1 MRLRI
6 RRRVIAR
13 RRLLPRRVR
22 HHPLVRAAVVLAVIG
37 LAWSVVQR
45 TAATALDARDQ
56 WGRSQTVV
64 VARERIVIGDTIDG
78 AAVATESWPA
88 AMVPEG
94 AVTQSP
100 VGQTVIATIEPG
112 EAVNGARLAP
122 DGLRG
127 VAALVPSGRR
137 ALAIPVGPTVVDL
150 SVGDQVDLI
159 AGFDAASAS
168 GGRAPAFTV
177 AERAVVV
184 AVDERRVTVAVDADD
199 ATRVA
204 FAIVAGTVVPA
215 LRTT

>member
-1 MRLRI
+1 
-6 RRRVIAR
+6 
-13 RRLLPRRVR
+13 
-22 HHPLVRAAVVLAVIG
+22 VLALIG
-37 LAWSVVQR
+37 LAWSIVQR
-45 TAATALDARDQ
+45 TAGTALDARDQ
-56 WGRSQTVV
+56 WGRSRTVV
-64 VARERIVIGDTIDG
+64 VARQRIVMGSTIDG
-78 AAVATESWPA
+78 SAVAAASWPA

-94 AVTQSP
+94 AVTESP
-100 VGQTVIATIEPG
+100 IGQTALATIEPG
-112 EAVNGARLAP
+112 EAVNRARLAP
-122 DGLRG
+122 VGLSG
-127 VAALVPSGRR
+127 VAALVPPGWR

-159 AGFDAASAS
+159 AGFDTASAS

-199 ATRVA
+199 APRVA